1 MRISQAGISSG
12 LPTTRFA
19 TTASHRR
26 ESLLGLRRRLAPQVS
41 TRPTDTARTPLL
53 AALRQAARGTN
64 GTHGSHGVEQ
74 PTIGAARQRD
84 ARPVLRRTDSI
95 TWSQFTLSVP
105 HRTRPRSAAPWR
117 G

>member
-1 MRISQAGISSG
+1 MRISQAGLRSG

-19 TTASHRR
+19 TTATNSR
-26 ESLLGLRRRLAPQVS
+26 ESHLGLRRRLAPQVS

-53 AALRQAARGTN
+53 AALRQAAHGTN
-64 GTHGSHGVEQ
+64 GAHGSRGIEQ
-74 PTIGAARQRD
+74 PTIGAARQRA
-84 ARPVLRRTDSI
+84 ARPVLKRSDSI

>member
-1 MRISQAGISSG
+1 MRISQAGLRSG
-12 LPTTRFA
+12 LPVTRFA
-19 TTASHRR
+19 STSTHHR
-26 ESLLGLRRRLAPQVS
+26 EPHLGLRRRLAPQVT

-64 GTHGSHGVEQ
+64 GFRGSHGIDQ
-74 PTIGAARQRD
+74 PTIGAARQRT
-84 ARPVLRRTDSI
+84 ARPVLRRSDSI
-95 TWSQFTLSVP
+95 NWSQFTLSVP